1 MSALLLFLKKEV
13 TGCCQQIPRPWPW
26 PGGRESSWVRIQPE
40 QELHN
45 CKMVWVEAASQCLW
59 SAPGGAILP
68 SVGGIERFYPPRKG
82 LAELLRPEWLPK
94 SRDGKNGVR
103 RATEQT
109 EHMSFGRGD
118 STARE
123 PGNAPSSSLSPGL
136 LGALP
141 IDLTSA
147 EGRQQACPWMWPF
160 LGGEQGGVR
169 RRRWI
174 WRANH
179 GHLKPN

>member
-123 PGNAPSSSLSPGL
+123 PGNKCPKFLSLPWSSWGTSHWSNFSWRRTASVPMNVAIPGR
-136 LGALP
+136 GAGWGTKEEMNL
-141 IDLTSA
+141 
-147 EGRQQACPWMWPF
+147 EG
-160 LGGEQGGVR
+160 
-169 RRRWI
+169 
-174 WRANH
+174 
-179 GHLKPN
+179 